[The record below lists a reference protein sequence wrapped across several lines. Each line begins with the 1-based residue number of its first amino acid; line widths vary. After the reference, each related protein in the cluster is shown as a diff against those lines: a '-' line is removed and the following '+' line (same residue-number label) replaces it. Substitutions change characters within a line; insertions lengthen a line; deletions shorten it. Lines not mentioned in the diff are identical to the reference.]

1 MSPEA
6 WQKGSR
12 GPSHAREAANR
23 SKTWRLIGLLALASL
38 VCCGQ
43 PARAEVVPHAGPVDH
58 RIRYVTYNANDV
70 VQVDASYGAS
80 TMITFDRGEKI
91 QTLALGD
98 ALAWKVEPNHAG
110 NVLFIK
116 PVDKHASDNL
126 NVITNKHTYIFVLD
140 SAFRPVKDQVFDI
153 IFRYPDEIA
162 KAALDKRYLA
172 KAKKMAEHPNL
183 QNLDVANV
191 NSDYGVK
198 GSSVNQP
205 LAVFDDGTKTWFR
218 FAGPVP
224 AIFKVDAHR
233 NESLVNWHKEGKYV
247 IVDTVN
253 YQWTLRNGPDVTC
266 LFNLR
271 RNNLNE
277 PLGLSQ
283 DAPQRIGDATRSQE
297 AQENPGAPRA
307 AISGAQTSSAT
318 TTSGGSLARP

>member
-1 MSPEA
+1 MTRRRLITGMA
-6 WQKGSR
+6 LKGDALRGNVLKGGSR
-12 GPSHAREAANR
+12 TAF
-23 SKTWRLIGLLALASL
+23 LALVVAMASSCS
-38 VCCGQ
+38 VE
-43 PARAEVVPHAGPVDH
+43 AEVVPHAGPIDQ
-58 RIRYVTYNANDV
+58 RIRYVTYNRNDV

-80 TMITFDRGEKI
+80 TMITFDKDEKI

-110 NVLFIK
+110 NVLFVK

-140 SAFRPVKDQVFDI
+140 SAFRPVRNQVFNI

-172 KAKKMAEHPNL
+172 KAKKMAAEPNL
-183 QNLDVANV
+183 HNLDVANL

-218 FAGPVP
+218 FAGSVP
-224 AIFKVDAHR
+224 AIFAVDAHR
-233 NESLVNWHKEGKYV
+233 NESLVNWHKEGKYI
-247 IVDTVN
+247 IVDRVN
-253 YQWTLRNGPDVTC
+253 DQWTLRNGPDVTC
-266 LFNLR
+266 LFDLR
-271 RNNLNE
+271 RNNLNQ

-283 DAPQRIGDATRSQE
+283 DAPQRIDGGPSVVAATT
-297 AQENPGAPRA
+297 PGAISRQPA
-307 AISGAQTSSAT
+307 AST
-318 TTSGGSLARP
+318 TTPILPAASTTTGGR

>member
-1 MSPEA
+1 MNHHGPTMGGA
-6 WQKGSR
+6 VR
-12 GPSHAREAANR
+12 GGRHKATCLRYD
-23 SKTWRLIGLLALASL
+23 RLIAVLVAAYFASGWHP
-38 VCCGQ
+38 VM
-43 PARAEVVPHAGPVDH
+43 AEIVPHAGPIDH
-58 RIRYVTYNANDV
+58 RIRYVTYNRNDV

-80 TMITFDRGEKI
+80 TMITFDKDEKV

-110 NVLFIK
+110 NVLFVK
-116 PVDKHASDNL
+116 PIDKHARDNL

-140 SAFRPVKDQVFDI
+140 SAFRQVNDQVFNI

-162 KAALDKRYLA
+162 RAAIDKRYLA
-172 KAKKMAEHPNL
+172 KAEKMAAEPNL
-183 QNLDVANV
+183 HNLDVANV

-205 LAVFDDGTKTWFR
+205 IAVFDDGTKTWFR
-218 FAGPVP
+218 FADSVP

-233 NESLVNWHKEGKYV
+233 NESLVNWHREGKYI
-247 IVDTVN
+247 IVDAVN

-277 PLGLSQ
+277 P
-283 DAPQRIGDATRSQE
+283 
-297 AQENPGAPRA
+297 
-307 AISGAQTSSAT
+307 
-318 TTSGGSLARP
+318 